1 MTAEAV
7 EAEAAPPTPEP
18 PVITVTAEPVDNDQS
33 TADAT
38 KEKQEKEEEA
48 PFPAGQVL
56 LGAGSALTLGSVALA
71 SAVGPWG
78 LLLAP
83 GAVAVGG
90 GVFLATRGRKRSK
103 RGRSSERGVFGG
115 ARSGAGAR
123 PVGRVGGARLGG
135 GGRRSSGGG
144 RGRVSPTHGGSR
156 PAAARSVGL
165 GARPAPTSRTAPW
178 ARGGTPRP
186 GAGGRAVV
194 APPLRLRP
202 AAGAGG
208 RVPGGG
214 AGVRPGGG
222 GASRRVGRGSGMGPA
237 PRNRWGASQQ
247 PSAHPRGGLRR
258 AVRAAGRRAA
268 DWADDRS
275 GRRLSTGWRAAKD
288 QPGFRAAHRA
298 ARDTLRSKKRRGP
311 ATEVAALLVAV
322 ASWLRSLWARRQDS
336 GGVKEKDKKSKKA
349 AAAAASA
356 VSESGAVSPA
366 GDADVEE
373 TPPPRET
380 TPPSSGEEDSP
391 EHTSTTHTTRGGRV
405 STFPLLEIAAEMQG
419 AAAKYSP
426 ETMWQVIADAEQLPG
441 VIDSVASSIRIYL
454 ERLVSEQYP
463 VDTAVI
469 DQLGEVYRSLKT
481 AAAQAEEVG
490 PMIRNI
496 HQHDVDRR
504 EAPRGDETRWNV

>member
-1 MTAEAV
+1 GQVTAEAV
-7 EAEAAPPTPEP
+7 EAEAAPPTPGP

-33 TADAT
+33 TVDAT

-90 GVFLATRGRKRSK
+90 GVFLATRGRRRSK
-103 RGRSSERGVFGG
+103 RGRSSERAFGG

-144 RGRVSPTHGGSR
+144 RGGVSPTHGGGR

-178 ARGGTPRP
+178 SRGGAPRP

-214 AGVRPGGG
+214 AGVPGGG

-288 QPGFRAAHRA
+288 QPGFRAAHKA
-298 ARDTLRSKKRRGP
+298 ARDTRRSKKRGP
-311 ATEVAALLVAV
+311 ATEVAALVVAV
-322 ASWLRSLWARRQDS
+322 ASWLRSRWARRQDS
-336 GGVKEKDKKSKKA
+336 GGVKENDKKSNKKT
-349 AAAAASA
+349 AAASTA
-356 VSESGAVSPA
+356 SAGVESGAVSPA

-380 TPPSSGEEDSP
+380 TSPSSGEEDSP
-391 EHTSTTHTTRGGRV
+391 EHTSTTRGGRV